1 MYRALLPALGGMC
14 FVCLLADWSNEE
26 AVNSEINYT
35 QFDLFDH
42 LFTSKIFQMTNSWT
56 FVGTTTV

>member
-1 MYRALLPALGGMC
+1 MYRALVCMF
-14 FVCLLADWSNEE
+14 FVCLLPYWSNEE

-35 QFDLFDH
+35 QFDPLFNH
-42 LFTSKIFQMTNSWT
+42 LFTSKIFYMTNSWI